1 VPDCTLVDHGGSG
14 GSIARFTHEIATDVP
29 GFAID
34 EDEAHLGELLK
45 LPDWAEKSRSQIE
58 AALIPVTFQPEN
70 YV

>member
-1 VPDCTLVDHGGSG
+1 
-14 GSIARFTHEIATDVP
+14 VP

-45 LPDWAEKSRSQIE
+45 LPDWAEKSRVQIE
-58 AALIPVTFQPEN
+58 SSLKPVTFQPEN